1 MKMRI
6 ITVASLALLTAS
18 CASSPPKL
26 NQNVQ
31 TLFMPANQSL
41 HNATVRKR
49 GVTPADLARIQ
60 TEETKAL
67 LASVGN
73 DRQRLL
79 VQWMFYVNGS
89 DQMKKDM
96 TSMRGEEGWVYM
108 MTFVY
113 HFQFTADEIRKALS
127 LFPDPINPELQKE
140 NLFEGMIQ
148 VAEEKGWSSP
158 TKTSTVPVEAA
169 PSASPTVP

>member
-1 MKMRI
+1 MRR
-6 ITVASLALLTAS
+6 TMLCLAVFATALTLTGCGRTDPVEIPFTAS

-26 NQNVQ
+26 NQDAQ
-31 TLFMPANQSL
+31 ALFMPAKQSL

-49 GVTPADLARIQ
+49 GVTSADLARIQ
-60 TEETKAL
+60 TKETKAL

-79 VQWMFYVNGS
+79 LQWMFYVNGS

-96 TSMRGEEGWVYM
+96 ESVRGEEGWVYM

-113 HFQFTADEIRKALS
+113 HCQ
-127 LFPDPINPELQKE
+127 
-140 NLFEGMIQ
+140 GM
-148 VAEEKGWSSP
+148 G
-158 TKTSTVPVEAA
+158 
-169 PSASPTVP
+169 